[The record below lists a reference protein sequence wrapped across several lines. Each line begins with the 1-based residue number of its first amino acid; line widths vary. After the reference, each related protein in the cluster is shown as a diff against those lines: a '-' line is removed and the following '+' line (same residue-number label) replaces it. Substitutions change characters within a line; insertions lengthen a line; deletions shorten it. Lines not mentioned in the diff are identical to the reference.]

1 MVVNASD
8 LRVYVVNLRR
18 RADRRARMTRVLP
31 QALSATFTSDW
42 EGPFDGRELSIEA
55 LSNAGC
61 ELFPWPI
68 ASDNPWYARELTSG
82 ELGCALSHL
91 WCWRDAAVRS
101 EPYAVVFEDDIEFA
115 PDFTSRLLTA
125 LGDLPDGQADL
136 IYLGRCRRDPDE
148 PPSPDRNLPAGLV
161 VPGFSYSAIGYLVTQ
176 AGLAALLTADLGRA
190 LLPVDEFLPT
200 LYTSHPRADVR
211 ARFPHRVPAL
221 AFEPPLV
228 WDVPGAE
235 ADSDTR
241 RSGAISA
248 AGGGGEAERA
258 DGDGARAEVQVPVVR
273 DQRAGYEQG
282 AVGQ

>member
-1 MVVNASD
+1 VAVNASD

-31 QALSATFTSDW
+31 PELAAVFTSDW
-42 EGPFDGRELSIEA
+42 DGPFDGRELSLEA
-55 LSNAGC
+55 LSGAGY

-68 ASDNPWYARELTSG
+68 ASDNPWYARVLTRG
-82 ELGCALSHL
+82 EIGCALSHL
-91 WCWRDAAVRS
+91 WCWRDAAGRS
-101 EPYAVVFEDDIEFA
+101 EPYTVVFEDDIEFA
-115 PDFTSRLLTA
+115 PDFTSRLLAA
-125 LGDLPDGQADL
+125 LGGLRDGQADL

-148 PPSPDRNLPAGLV
+148 PPSPDRGQPAGLV
-161 VPGFSYSAIGYLVTQ
+161 VPGFSYSAIGYLVTR
-176 AGLAALLTADLGRA
+176 AGLAALLAAGLARA

-211 ARFPHRVPAL
+211 ARFPRRVPAL

-241 RSGAISA
+241 RSGAVLA
-248 AGGGGEAERA
+248 AGRGGEAERA
-258 DGDGARAEVQVPVVR
+258 DGDGAGAEVRIAVVR
-273 DQRAGYEQG
+273 DQGAGDEQG